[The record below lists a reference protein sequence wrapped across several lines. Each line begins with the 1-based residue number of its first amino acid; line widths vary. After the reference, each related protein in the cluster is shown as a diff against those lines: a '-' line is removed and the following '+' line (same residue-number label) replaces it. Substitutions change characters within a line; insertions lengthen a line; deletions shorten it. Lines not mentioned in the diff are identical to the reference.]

1 MGCCGRDVYPPPL
14 GKHAE
19 SQRNEGKPGS
29 HAYTSPCL
37 HTTGGT
43 NRVYV
48 AKHKMWAKES
58 ISACHTKMCL
68 SAGSALWRA
77 GGGWLL
83 GCIRHFT
90 IDSQSFIHSFILWQP
105 GACRGKNRIPQNHGH
120 FKERRCMMHTERAGE
135 GGGGGGTRP
144 WWLAL
149 LACGGTYWPLALAPS
164 AMTSRH
170 PYYCGHPPACVGIQ
184 NATSG
189 YPGGGGGGSDRV
201 VDEPVCRPLGGEE
214 SIGPVR

>member
-1 MGCCGRDVYPPPL
+1 MHTPCTVTCEASRVVLFGEMYTPPPL

-29 HAYTSPCL
+29 HAHTSPCL

-48 AKHKMWAKES
+48 AKHKMWANVS

-77 GGGWLL
+77 GGGGGLL

-90 IDSQSFIHSFILWQP
+90 IDSQSFIHSFCGSP
-105 GACRGKNRIPQNHGH
+105 GPAVAKTEYHRI
-120 FKERRCMMHTERAGE
+120 MD
-135 GGGGGGTRP
+135 
-144 WWLAL
+144 
-149 LACGGTYWPLALAPS
+149 
-164 AMTSRH
+164 TSRK
-170 PYYCGHPPACVGIQ
+170 GDA
-184 NATSG
+184 
-189 YPGGGGGGSDRV
+189 
-201 VDEPVCRPLGGEE
+201 
-214 SIGPVR
+214 